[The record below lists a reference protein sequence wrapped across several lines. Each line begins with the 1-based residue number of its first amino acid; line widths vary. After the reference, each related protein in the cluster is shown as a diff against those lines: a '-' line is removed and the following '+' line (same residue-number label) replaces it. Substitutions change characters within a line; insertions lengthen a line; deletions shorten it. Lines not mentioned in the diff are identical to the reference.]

1 MNLNILGNLERGW
14 GFMRKI
20 NFRYIFYKIKIVIY
34 IYLGG
39 FFLCKVGL
47 VWGYLYIMY
56 VGVWFFIMLLFEL
69 IVENIDVII
78 LFD

>member
-1 MNLNILGNLERGW
+1 
-14 GFMRKI
+14 MRKI
-20 NFRYIFYKIKIVIY
+20 NFRYIFYKIVFY
-34 IYLGG
+34 IYWV
-39 FFLCKVGL
+39 FFLL

>member
-1 MNLNILGNLERGW
+1 
-14 GFMRKI
+14 MRKI
-20 NFRYIFYKIKIVIY
+20 NFRYNFYKIKIVIY
-34 IYLGG
+34 IYLGF